1 MRVPNNSLFIFGL
14 CHVFFLLSTGLLRS
28 KTQPCQ
34 HRCSFRFFLGRDDGG
49 SSRHLDDEV
58 GGLNLP
64 GKSKDE
70 GQGIASYLFATS
82 ADGKIR
88 NHQLC
93 ASQFL
98 HFCGQKTLCHIQ
110 EQHGRR

>member
-1 MRVPNNSLFIFGL
+1 MQ
-14 CHVFFLLSTGLLRS
+14 LSGGV
-28 KTQPCQ
+28 
-34 HRCSFRFFLGRDDGG
+34 LGRDDGG

-58 GGLNLP
+58 GVLNLP
-64 GKSKDE
+64 GKPKDE

-98 HFCGQKTLCHIQ
+98 HFLGQKNLMPHPGAARKTMILGVFFGTQ
-110 EQHGRR
+110 RFRPSGPGL